1 MRHEVDPDAAGLDPA
16 TQNRG
21 GNLLIDGAKNLH
33 AEWDDIPASL
43 KVATYKAA
51 GVALAKQVPK
61 TPGAIESWPVAGACD
76 AMMASRA
83 AFARLTSGAEDAAK
97 KPWPVAEPAG

>member
-1 MRHEVDPDAAGLDPA
+1 M
-16 TQNRG
+16 TG
-21 GNLLIDGAKNLH
+21 GGSNGVGVM
-33 AEWDDIPASL
+33 S
-43 KVATYKAA
+43 

-61 TPGAIESWPVAGACD
+61 TPGAIESWPVAWACN

-83 AFARLTSGAEDAAK
+83 AFASLTSGAEDAAK